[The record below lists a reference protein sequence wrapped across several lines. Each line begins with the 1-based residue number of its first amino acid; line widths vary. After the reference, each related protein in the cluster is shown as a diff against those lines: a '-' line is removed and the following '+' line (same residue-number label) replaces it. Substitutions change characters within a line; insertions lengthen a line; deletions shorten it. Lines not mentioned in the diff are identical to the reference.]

1 MEIPCGPS
9 MKWMRSAH
17 MRKDSLLSLQIHMES
32 WYCGSPIFAL
42 RHALDVFFWKPCK
55 YCKNSVYCCKDL
67 WGIFPTQESNR
78 GLLHC
83 SQRESERALAKMGMS
98 RGSEGGQRRL
108 ATGHRVQSS
117 GRLTDRFRAGSPG
130 AMHRHAVQPARRTR
144 SSALCGREPW
154 AVVAGARSEGA
165 LGAGGGTSASQ
176 SPQTHSRVMWRG
188 GRAEERRQRGRH
200 GARDRVGRGGP
211 PW

>member
-1 MEIPCGPS
+1 MVVVVVFVA
-9 MKWMRSAH
+9 RSCLTLATPWTVASSVH
-17 MRKDSLLSLQIHMES
+17 GIFQIRILEWVAIS
-32 WYCGSPIFAL
+32 FS
-42 RHALDVFFWKPCK
+42 R
-55 YCKNSVYCCKDL
+55 
-67 WGIFPTQESNR
+67 GIFPTQESNR

-83 SQRESERALAKMGMS
+83 SQRESERALEKMGMS